1 MNEIKKSKSGMQ
13 SRKRR
18 DIIFYTLLMAF
29 PVVQFLIFYI
39 VVNVNSFALAF
50 REYDKSA
57 GEFYWAG
64 FNNFQAI
71 FNKFE
76 LDPTFLGA
84 LKNSLTL
91 LAWQL
96 VVGVPLS
103 LLFSFYIYKKM
114 YASEFF
120 RVILFLPSILSAVV
134 MVTLYKYSMDI
145 FLPGVVN
152 KLFALDAQPFLSN
165 PEKQFGLLVFYS
177 IWLSFGSST
186 LLYSGTMSGID
197 ASIVEAAELD
207 GANPLQ
213 EFIFITLPM
222 IYSTIIVF
230 IVVAIAGVFTN
241 QMNLYSFFVDKAEY
255 SVYTIG
261 YYLYKNT
268 AHATGEGDYPQ
279 LAAFGLLGSCIVI
292 PLTLVLRWLLN
303 KFDPEEKKEAKK

>member
-1 MNEIKKSKSGMQ
+1 MNGNQKKSGMQ

-18 DIIFYTLLMAF
+18 DIIFYSLLMAF
-29 PVVQFLIFYI
+29 PVLQFLIFYLA
-39 VVNVNSFALAF
+39 VNVNSFTLAF
-50 REYDKSA
+50 RVYDKSV
-57 GEFYWAG
+57 GEFSWAG
-64 FNNFQAI
+64 FSNFQAI

-76 LDPTFLGA
+76 LDPTFLHA
-84 LKNSLTL
+84 LGNSLTL

-96 VVGVPLS
+96 IVGVPLA
-103 LLFSFYIYKKM
+103 LLFSYYIYKKM

-152 KLFALDAQPFLSN
+152 EVFSTDAQPFLSD
-165 PEKQFGLLVFYS
+165 PDLQFGLLVFYT

-197 ASIVEAAELD
+197 VSIVEAAELD

-213 EFIFITLPM
+213 EFAYITVPM
-222 IYSTIIVF
+222 IYSTLVVF
-230 IVVAIAGVFTN
+230 VVVAIAGVFTN

-279 LAAFGLLGSCIVI
+279 LAAFGLLGSFIVI
-292 PLTLVLRWLLN
+292 PLTLVLRWVLG
-303 KFDPEEKKEAKK
+303 KFDPMEQKEARR